1 MCPAEAEASGLC
13 ACAWPV
19 LCRKIRE
26 LHLEACD
33 QLQVEASVRA
43 EVERLLKE
51 LLQLLVGIG
60 IMQVGPTVCDPMAHG
75 PFLGC
80 RV

>member
-1 MCPAEAEASGLC
+1 M
-13 ACAWPV
+13 
-19 LCRKIRE
+19 
-26 LHLEACD
+26 
-33 QLQVEASVRA
+33 RA